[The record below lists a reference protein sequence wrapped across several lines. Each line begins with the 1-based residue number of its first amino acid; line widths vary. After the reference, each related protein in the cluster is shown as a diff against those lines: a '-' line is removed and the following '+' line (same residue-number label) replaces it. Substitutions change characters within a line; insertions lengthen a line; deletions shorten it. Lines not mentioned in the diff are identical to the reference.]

1 MGTIIAEKL
10 DSIQNEMKQ
19 LKAECDDQ
27 IKEMEDSKRQSL
39 QLSDDELKAKS
50 VKIIAL
56 ESSIED
62 LKGDNDD
69 LLTTQE
75 QLNETLDS
83 YEAEIEELKEKTARN
98 SQSEEGKQ
106 QIETLTA
113 EKNELLSKLL
123 HLETQNNEMKH

>member
-1 MGTIIAEKL
+1 MGEQLKVVHAEK
-10 DSIQNEMKQ
+10 MKEIDEKMQ
-19 LKAECDDQ
+19 A
-27 IKEMEDSKRQSL
+27 SVSL
-39 QLSDDELKAKS
+39 NDDELKAKNQ
-50 VKIIAL
+50 KIIEL

-69 LLTTQE
+69 LLETQE

-123 HLETQNNEMKH
+123 HLETQNNEIKLDLDKM

>member
-1 MGTIIAEKL
+1 
-10 DSIQNEMKQ
+10 
-19 LKAECDDQ
+19 
-27 IKEMEDSKRQSL
+27 MEDSKRQSL

-56 ESSIED
+56 ESSIEE

-106 QIETLTA
+106 EIEALNA
-113 EKNELLSKLL
+113 EKNELLTKLL
-123 HLETQNNEMKH
+123 NLETITAQ